1 MRIRY
6 AKSDDKPALVRMRTE
21 LWPHSLDEN
30 ASAIDAYFDKKPCFI
45 DQIVVCENDQG
56 SLVGFAELRVRNYAE
71 GSDNMAVPYVE
82 GWFVDAAY
90 RGQGVGA
97 LLMAGAE
104 EWARSLG
111 YSELA
116 SDADIDDECS
126 ISAHVAL
133 GFREV
138 ERSVCF
144 LKKL

>member
-6 AKSDDKPALVRMRTE
+6 AKPDDEPALLRMRAA
-21 LWPHSLDEN
+21 LWPH
-30 ASAIDAYFDKKPCFI
+30 AIDEHAHAISAFFDGKPCFI
-45 DQIVVCENDQG
+45 DQIVVCENEQRR
-56 SLVGFAELRVRNYAE
+56 LVGFAELRVRNYAE

-82 GWFVDAAY
+82 GWFVEDAY
-90 RGQGVGA
+90 RGQRIGA
-97 LLMAGAE
+97 LLIAGAE
-104 EWARSLG
+104 DWARSLG

-116 SDADIDDECS
+116 SDADIDDERS
-126 ISAHVAL
+126 IAAHLAL